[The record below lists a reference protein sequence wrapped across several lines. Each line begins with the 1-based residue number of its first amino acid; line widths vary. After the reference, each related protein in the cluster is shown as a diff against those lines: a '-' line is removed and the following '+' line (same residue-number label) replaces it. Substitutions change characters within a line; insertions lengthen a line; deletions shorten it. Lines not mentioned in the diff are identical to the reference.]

1 MPLESF
7 GAVRSKDNTSSRAV
21 VFECLG
27 VMKESY
33 HTSDTSR
40 LLDMRKSVE
49 VQVDS
54 DFALL
59 LPSGAYEIKKM
70 EPRRRLRSIVFICLM
85 LAVAGIIGFGYFC
98 PDQVKNADTCVIK
111 KTNTKRNKNI

>member
-1 MPLESF
+1 MKNCKS
-7 GAVRSKDNTSSRAV
+7 RDSSR
-21 VFECLG
+21 
-27 VMKESY
+27 
-33 HTSDTSR
+33 
-40 LLDMRKSVE
+40 LDMRKSVE

-98 PDQVKNADTCVIK
+98 PDQVIILHTFDSF
-111 KTNTKRNKNI
+111 

>member
-1 MPLESF
+1 M
-7 GAVRSKDNTSSRAV
+7 KD
-21 VFECLG
+21 
-27 VMKESY
+27 SY

-40 LLDMRKSVE
+40 QLLDMRKSVE

-70 EPRRRLRSIVFICLM
+70 EPRHRLRSIVFICLM

-98 PDQVKNADTCVIK
+98 PDQV
-111 KTNTKRNKNI
+111 NKH

>member
-1 MPLESF
+1 
-7 GAVRSKDNTSSRAV
+7 
-21 VFECLG
+21 
-27 VMKESY
+27 MK
-33 HTSDTSR
+33 SDPSQ
-40 LLDMRKSVE
+40 LDMRKSVE

-85 LAVAGIIGFGYFC
+85 LAIAGIIGFGYFC
-98 PDQVKNADTCVIK
+98 PDQVSAPLFAFFLCAPLFQYAFQ
-111 KTNTKRNKNI
+111 KRQLYFLYLCGVWEKVSVFIF